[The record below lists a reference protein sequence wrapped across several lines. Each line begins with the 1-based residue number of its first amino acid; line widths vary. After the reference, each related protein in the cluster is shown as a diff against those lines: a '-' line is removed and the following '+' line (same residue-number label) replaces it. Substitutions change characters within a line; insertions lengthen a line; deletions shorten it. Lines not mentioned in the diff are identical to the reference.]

1 MKKRILSILLCL
13 VMVMGLLPMQAVAE
27 EGQECANC
35 SHIHWGDAVCSSCG
49 LCSAD
54 CPSGG
59 DCWYETHCKNCGNCY
74 MSADNWCDECGWCD
88 DCMQE
93 AHCLDCGRCF
103 VGESKDELCEDC
115 QICSDCAGEG
125 GVCEVC
131 NKCDACADDGEHC
144 QSCPN
149 HLDDDDVCGY
159 CDDCAAIEGLHCE
172 SCGEC
177 FENGADCCPIH
188 EDEPHCAEC
197 AGFVCEECQRC
208 EYVDDISE
216 CSECRLCAECCQE
229 KSLDEGYSTGE
240 VCIES
245 LEWSTH
251 ICEDCGACF
260 CETDKC
266 DTCNRCTDCCLTKGD
281 CTDCDCGKAG
291 SHTHHKFNAK
301 DWHVDETYHWHECRV
316 CGDPVD
322 KAPHNRTAAGRCE
335 ICGYDPENPVFFAV
349 QPRSITKK
357 VSYDDAE
364 ETDPN
369 SPYVNRGKFSATAVN
384 LAGEEL
390 SFQ

>member
-1 MKKRILSILLCL
+1 
-13 VMVMGLLPMQAVAE
+13 
-27 EGQECANC
+27 
-35 SHIHWGDAVCSSCG
+35 
-49 LCSAD
+49 
-54 CPSGG
+54 
-59 DCWYETHCKNCGNCY
+59 

-93 AHCLDCGRCF
+93 AHCLDCGRYF

-115 QICSDCAGEG
+115 QVCSDCAGEG

-131 NKCDACADDGEHC
+131 NKCNACADDDEHC

-172 SCGEC
+172 SYGEC
-177 FENGADCCPIH
+177 FENGADRCPIH

-216 CSECRLCAECCQE
+216 CSECGLCAECCQE
-229 KSLDEGYSTGE
+229 KSLDEGCSTGE

-251 ICEDCGACF
+251 ICEDCGTCF

-322 KAPHNRTAAGRCE
+322 KAPHNRTAAR
-335 ICGYDPENPVFFAV
+335 PV
-349 QPRSITKK
+349 R
-357 VSYDDAE
+357 
-364 ETDPN
+364 
-369 SPYVNRGKFSATAVN
+369 N
-384 LAGEEL
+384 LRL
-390 SFQ
+390 